1 MLKTVEPGDL
11 VSAIDDGEL
20 GLVLEIHDGVEIPPL
35 IEVFWM
41 VSNTT
46 NKMYQDELQKIEI
59 N

>member
-1 MLKTVEPGDL
+1 MVKPGDL
-11 VSAIDDGEL
+11 VSSLDDGEL

-46 NKMYQDELQKIEI
+46 NKTYQDELQKVEI